1 MNRIYRYAVMAVVVL
16 CALSL
21 GGCIFFKGG
30 YSLSGAS
37 IPAGAKT
44 FSVAYFPN
52 NAPLVYDMM
61 MTQFNEELKD
71 IFAKQTR
78 LSQVRVNGDLNIEGE
93 ITDYALTP
101 LSVGSDALAAET
113 RLSMTVNVRFTNNT
127 NHDEDFETRFSANRT
142 FQNTQ
147 TLNDVQ
153 EQLVGEMIEEI
164 VDQIFNATVANW

>member
-1 MNRIYRYAVMAVVVL
+1 MKKVFIY
-16 CALSL
+16 ALLALLIASS
-21 GGCIFFKGG
+21 CTVSYKFN
-30 YSLSGAS
+30 GAS
-37 IPAGAKT
+37 IDYSKVKT
-44 FSVAYFPN
+44 IAIADFPN

>member
-1 MNRIYRYAVMAVVVL
+1 MKRVFVYAVLAVVLAASCTV
-16 CALSL
+16 SYK
-21 GGCIFFKGG
+21 FN
-30 YSLSGAS
+30 GAS
-37 IPAGAKT
+37 IDYSKVKT
-44 FSVAYFPN
+44 IAIADFPN

-113 RLSMTVNVRFTNNT
+113 RLTMTVNVRFTNNT
-127 NHDEDFETRFSANRT
+127 NHDEDFETKFSANRT

-164 VDQIFNATVANW
+164 VDQIYNATVANW

>member
-1 MNRIYRYAVMAVVVL
+1 MKKVFIY
-16 CALSL
+16 ALLALLIASS
-21 GGCIFFKGG
+21 CTVSYKFN
-30 YSLSGAS
+30 GAS
-37 IPAGAKT
+37 IDYSKVKT
-44 FSVAYFPN
+44 IAIADFPN

-78 LSQVRVNGDLNIEGE
+78 LSQVWVNGDLNIEGE

>member
-1 MNRIYRYAVMAVVVL
+1 MKKVFIY
-16 CALSL
+16 ALLALLIASS
-21 GGCIFFKGG
+21 CTVSYKFN
-30 YSLSGAS
+30 GAS
-37 IPAGAKT
+37 IDYSKVKT
-44 FSVAYFPN
+44 IAIADFPN

-127 NHDEDFETRFSANRT
+127 NHDEDFETRLSANRT

>member
-1 MNRIYRYAVMAVVVL
+1 MYPLKFRPIL
-16 CALSL
+16 KSL
-21 GGCIFFKGG
+21 VWGGEKIAPFKHIETTQHNIGE
-30 YSLSGAS
+30 SWELSGVQGNESVVANGEY
-37 IPAGAKT
+37 AGRT
-44 FSVAYFPN
+44 ISELVAQFKDRLIGKRNYARTGNEFP
-52 NAPLVYDMM
+52 LLIKFID
-61 MTQFNEELKD
+61 
-71 IFAKQTR
+71 AKQD
-78 LSQVRVNGDLNIEGE
+78 LSIQVHPD
-93 ITDYALTP
+93 
-101 LSVGSDALAAET
+101 DALAAET

>member
-1 MNRIYRYAVMAVVVL
+1 MKKVFIYAFMALLIASSCTV
-16 CALSL
+16 SYK
-21 GGCIFFKGG
+21 FN
-30 YSLSGAS
+30 GAS
-37 IPAGAKT
+37 IDYSKVKT
-44 FSVAYFPN
+44 IAIADFPN